1 MEELVRIINN
11 DIKNAEDRRDSF
23 DKDSTEHMMNTATI
37 VALKTV
43 LFDMKWLKEEGKL

>member
-1 MEELVRIINN
+1 MEELVKIINN
-11 DIKNAEDRRDSF
+11 DIKNAQFRRDLF
-23 DKDSTEHMMNTATI
+23 DKDSTEYMINTATI